1 MEEDERGCAAP
12 DVDVVEAGSRDGGD
26 GHGPTLEAALYCG
39 PIDVGLTGATGFIGS
54 RLLPLLLAD
63 PEVATVRSVAR
74 RALPEHPK
82 LVHTRADL
90 GEASARR
97 ALAGVDVLLHLAFR
111 MWRQG
116 GANRLGPEN
125 LVTTAN
131 ALAARPARVVFAS
144 SATVYGAW
152 PDNPLPLTE
161 EAEPRPNREVPYA
174 AQKLEAERL
183 CADAAP
189 TASLRITAVMGPHA
203 DPRVRRSA
211 AGYRLAVPAVPGV
224 AQALQF
230 LHEDDAASALHAAA
244 RSAVTGVFNVA
255 TADWM
260 SEADIARVAGGRV
273 VRLPLGVVLPAS
285 EVLARLRLLPFGADR
300 SIFLNGPIA
309 LDPARAVGALGWRPT
324 RTSAEVLADVVR
336 RPRP

>member
-1 MEEDERGCAAP
+1 MIAS
-12 DVDVVEAGSRDGGD
+12 SRVPSPESDD
-26 GHGPTLEAALYCG
+26 
-39 PIDVGLTGATGFIGS
+39 IDVGLTGATGFIGS

-63 PEVATVRSVAR
+63 PEVTVVRSVAR
-74 RALPEHPK
+74 RPLAAHPK

-90 GEASARR
+90 ADPAAPR
-97 ALAGVDVLLHLAFR
+97 ALEGVDVLVHMAFQ
-111 MWRQG
+111 MWREG
-116 GANRLGPEN
+116 SANRLGPEN
-125 LVTTAN
+125 LAGTAN
-131 ALAARPARVVFAS
+131 VLAARPARVVFAS

-161 EAEPRPNREVPYA
+161 DAEPRPNPEVPYA
-174 AQKLEAERL
+174 AQKLEAERR

-189 TASLRITAVMGPHA
+189 TASLRISAVLGPNA

-224 AQALQF
+224 VQALQF
-230 LHEDDAASALHAAA
+230 LDEDDAAAALYAAV
-244 RSAVTGVFNVA
+244 RSTATGVFNVA

-260 SEADIARVAGGRV
+260 SEVDISQVAGGRV
-273 VRLPLGVVLPAS
+273 LRLPLKVVLPAS

-309 LDPARAVGALGWRPT
+309 LDAGRAGEAFGWRPT
-324 RTSAEVLADVVR
+324 RTSPEVLAAVIR
-336 RPRP
+336 RR